1 MYYEF
6 FFAQGAWPRGIYSQY
21 GAILDPELY
30 GFWESWMTSRCFVIF
45 FLVTRSIGYG
55 VTEAFVDFLLGQGF
69 MTFFA
74 PLVVKNRIFAMIL
87 V

>member
-1 MYYEF
+1 MSFIF
-6 FFAQGAWPRGIYSQY
+6 FTQGAWPRGMYSQY

-30 GFWESWMTSRCFVIF
+30 VFLESWMISRCFVMF
-45 FLVTRSIGYG
+45 FSCYCSC
-55 VTEAFVDFLLGQGF
+55 FLLRQGF

-74 PLVVKNRIFAMIL
+74 PLVVKNLIFAMIL

>member
-1 MYYEF
+1 MSWGGF
-6 FFAQGAWPRGIYSQY
+6 TQGAWPRGIYSQY

-30 GFWESWMTSRCFVIF
+30 VFLESWIISRCFVIF
-45 FLVTRSIGYG
+45 FLVTTSIGYG
-55 VTEAFVDFLLGQGF
+55 AMKAFVDILLRQGF

>member
-1 MYYEF
+1 MSLF
-6 FFAQGAWPRGIYSQY
+6 VFAQGAWPRVYSQY

-30 GFWESWMTSRCFVIF
+30 VFWGSWMISRCFVIF
-45 FLVTRSIGYG
+45 FLVTTSIGYG
-55 VTEAFVDFLLGQGF
+55 VTEAFVEFLLGQGF

-74 PLVVKNRIFAMIL
+74 PLVVKNGIFAMIL

>member
-1 MYYEF
+1 MSWGG
-6 FFAQGAWPRGIYSQY
+6 FAQGAWPRAIYSQY

-30 GFWESWMTSRCFVIF
+30 VFLESWIISRCFVIF
-45 FLVTRSIGYG
+45 FLVTTSIGYG
-55 VTEAFVDFLLGQGF
+55 AMKAFVDILLRQGF

>member
-1 MYYEF
+1 MSF
-6 FFAQGAWPRGIYSQY
+6 VFFAQGAWPRGIYSQY

-30 GFWESWMTSRCFVIF
+30 GFLESWMISRCFVMF
-45 FLVTRSIGYG
+45 FLVTTSNGYG
-55 VTEAFVDFLLGQGF
+55 CMWAFVDMLPRQGF

-74 PLVVKNRIFAMIL
+74 PLVVKKGIFAMIL